1 MRKYLLYGIAVL
13 LASCQNS
20 DQKTTEPVSA
30 HQPPVALSQSAN
42 SEAFNLSFGDM
53 LSQYYSLTDH
63 FISENDTGIAA
74 ASQRLLL
81 AADSLKLDEL
91 KADTNIVATA
101 RSYAIGISSE
111 LKGLLGETE
120 LELKRKSY
128 QLVSDQLYDLIRTV
142 HYDRQIIYQFYCADA
157 FSDQGGTWLSHNKE
171 IRNPY
176 LPKKKL
182 DCGELRDSLDFRHY

>member
-13 LASCQNS
+13 LASCQNN
-20 DQKTTEPVSA
+20 DQKNTRPEVV
-30 HQPPVALSQSAN
+30 HQAPAALLQSAN
-42 SEAFNLSFGDM
+42 SEAFNRSFGEVM
-53 LSQYYSLTDH
+53 TQYYALTDH
-63 FISENDTGIAA
+63 FITENDTGITA
-74 ASQRLLL
+74 ASQRLVL

-101 RSYAIGISSE
+101 RSYTIGISSE

-120 LELKRKSY
+120 LEPKRKSF

-157 FSDQGGTWLSHNKE
+157 FSDQGGTWLSPGKQV
-171 IRNPY
+171 RNPY

-182 DCGELRDSLDFRHY
+182 DCGEMRDSLDFRH

>member
-13 LASCQNS
+13 LASCQNG
-20 DQKTTEPVSA
+20 DKKATQPDAA

-42 SEAFNLSFGDM
+42 SEAFNLSFGEVM
-53 LSQYYSLTDH
+53 TQYYALTDH
-63 FISENDTGIAA
+63 FIAENDTGITA
-74 ASQRLLL
+74 ASQRLVQ
-81 AADSLKLDEL
+81 ATDSLKLDEL

-120 LELKRKSY
+120 PEPKRKSF
-128 QLVSDQLYDLIRTV
+128 QLVSEQLYDLVRTV

-157 FSDQGGTWLSHNKE
+157 FSDQGGTWLSHSRQV
-171 IRNPY
+171 RNPY

-182 DCGELRDSLDFRHY
+182 DCGELRDSLDFRH